1 MEPINVEVQH
11 FIAASEHLLAS
22 TINPEELTK
31 TVQDIIQ
38 YYLSVL
44 GEKFSSSLTKS
55 A

>member
-1 MEPINVEVQH
+1 MEPIHAEVQQ

-22 TINPEELTK
+22 TINPEQLTRME
-31 TVQDIIQ
+31 QDIIQ

-55 A
+55 D